1 MFTSDNGSGYRP
13 ANLPLRGR
21 KGSVFE
27 VKRNWIFSLERKYT
41 QSWGNN
47 KVISFK
53 AHLTNFELVQENLL
67 LRYIPQNQL
76 YFKMRV
82 NPNDLDDIYLQGGVR
97 VPAFLHGPPL
107 AQATLHKDFLFVQFS
122 ISRPIISSQTQ
133 LSIFTLSFQFSPQA
147 TLSRPRAHRSEV
159 LAHITDWLPTLLG
172 LAGGLLRTFCIS
184 VFWYFC
190 IFVFLSLS
198 PIGCQPC
205 WDLLEVFLKISVFVY
220 FGLFLSWLISLSER
234 NIVFSPTDNSNWW
247 LWPLAG
253 SHSRFLLLYFLEII
267 LVTIFLSFHIQEII
281 LITLFF
287 LFFLLATIL
296 GDLFPFS
303 SFSGNHSHDSFPLL
317 FRKPC
322 SRLYFL
328 SSSSS

>member
-1 MFTSDNGSGYRP
+1 MTSMIFIFRVESEY
-13 ANLPLRGR
+13 LPSSMDPPLPRQPSTKIFCLFSFPFHAQLSVLRLNFPFSR
-21 KGSVFE
+21 SVF
-27 VKRNWIFSLERKYT
+27 
-41 QSWGNN
+41 
-47 KVISFK
+47 
-53 AHLTNFELVQENLL
+53 NF
-67 LRYIPQNQL
+67 P
-76 YFKMRV
+76 
-82 NPNDLDDIYLQGGVR
+82 
-97 VPAFLHGPPL
+97 
-107 AQATLHKDFLFVQFS
+107 
-122 ISRPIISSQTQ
+122 
-133 LSIFTLSFQFSPQA
+133 PQA
-147 TLSRPRAHRSEV
+147 TLSRPRAHTSEV

-296 GDLFPFS
+296 GVLFPFS

-322 SRLYFL
+322 SRFYFL
-328 SSSSS
+328 SSSSSS